1 MRFKTAF
8 GRLVFLFVLGLSLI
22 AQAAADGP
30 SQFTRTQD
38 VIYGRKFGVALTLD
52 VFKPEKPNGRG
63 IVCII
68 SGGWFSSHDA
78 INTAFFGPMLDHG
91 YTIFAVVHGSQP
103 KFTIPEIQQDL
114 HRSVRF
120 IRHNAKKFE
129 IDPDHIGIYGASA
142 GGHLTLT
149 LVTQG
154 GPGPAD
160 AKDPIDR
167 ESSAVQ
173 AAVAFFPPTD
183 FLNYGVTGHD
193 VVGINTLKQFRPA
206 FGPGTESA
214 DFRQTLGK
222 QISPIYHIHPDMPPV
237 LLIHGD
243 ADKLVPIQQSQLFVE
258 KCNEVK
264 SPAQLITRPGKGHGW
279 LDIGNDLK
287 EVADWF
293 DKNLPAGK

>member
-1 MRFKTAF
+1 MQIKSAI
-8 GRLVFLFVLGLSLI
+8 GRWVFLLVLAAPLA

-30 SQFTRTQD
+30 PHFTRTED
-38 VIYGRKFGVALTLD
+38 VIYARKFGVALTLD
-52 VFKPEKPNGRG
+52 VFKPDKPNGRG

-68 SGGWFSSHDA
+68 SGGWFSSHAA
-78 INTAFFGPMLDHG
+78 ITPLFFNPMLEHG
-91 YTIFAVVHGSQP
+91 YTVFTVVHGSQP

-129 IDPDHIGIYGASA
+129 IDPDDIGVYGASA

-149 LVTQG
+149 LATEG
-154 GPGPAD
+154 GPGQPNAP
-160 AKDPIDR
+160 DPIDR

-183 FLNYGVTGHD
+183 FLNFGVPGHD
-193 VVGINTLKQFRPA
+193 VVGVNTLKQFRPA
-206 FGPGTESA
+206 FGLGTE
-214 DFRQTLGK
+214 DPEVRQKLGK
-222 QISPIYHIHPDMPPV
+222 QISPADHVHPGMCPI

-243 ADKLVPIQQSQLFVE
+243 ADKLVPIQQSQLFME

-264 SPAQLITRPGKGHGW
+264 TPVQLITRPGKGHGW
-279 LDIGNDLK
+279 LDIGTDLK
-287 EVADWF
+287 QVADWF
-293 DKNLPAGK
+293 DKNLPAAK